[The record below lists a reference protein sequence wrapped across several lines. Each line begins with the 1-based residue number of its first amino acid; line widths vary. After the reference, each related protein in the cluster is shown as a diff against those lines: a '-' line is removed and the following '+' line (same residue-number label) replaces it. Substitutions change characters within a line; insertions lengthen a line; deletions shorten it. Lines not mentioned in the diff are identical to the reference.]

1 MNIKDAYVIA
11 HASPF
16 EDEIPDYL
24 VDDFQMPIKFKSI
37 EEATSFILSIA
48 PIDFDLNS
56 SLIKIYRIH

>member
-1 MNIKDAYVIA
+1 MNVKDAYVIA

-24 VDDFQMPIKFKSI
+24 VDDFQMPMKFKSI
-37 EEATSFILSIA
+37 EEATNFILSIA